1 MIPGMEY
8 LPVAGLTRTA
18 ARCAKGVAK
27 HGAYEALPVR
37 ERVEKI
43 RRHLRAILMG
53 DVSEDHYAAIAANA
67 LFAME
72 QQRLDEEPR

>member
-27 HGAYEALPVR
+27 HGPYEALPVR

-53 DVSEDHYAAIAANA
+53 DVTEDHFAAIGSNA
-67 LFAME
+67 MFAMKR
-72 QQRLDEEPR
+72 QRLDGEPR